1 MKEIIELLLKCMAVI
16 ELFSTTRSIL
26 QDSQSSQ
33 MLDFFQE
40 DLDRLNWLFID
51 LRLDSDTKQ
60 TEIERFKRTL
70 GNDVEELVKIVNF
83 LKTDGTRRLI
93 ISLN

>member
-1 MKEIIELLLKCMAVI
+1 MAVI